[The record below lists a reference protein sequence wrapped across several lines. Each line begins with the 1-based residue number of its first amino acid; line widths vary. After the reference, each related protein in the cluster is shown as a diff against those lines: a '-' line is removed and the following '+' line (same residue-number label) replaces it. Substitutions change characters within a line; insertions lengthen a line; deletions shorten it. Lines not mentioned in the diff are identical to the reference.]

1 MILDRKSRYESGLL
15 FNMVHLFNFIWR
27 IEASEM
33 QSFLER
39 FQGVFNVIV
48 DLKYPVQSSQ
58 SQ

>member
-27 IEASEM
+27 IEASET

-58 SQ
+58 S